1 MTSRTRTP
9 RLIVGAVL
17 GASTLALAGC
27 AGIVPMQPAV
37 DANNPACAPV
47 IVRLPESVADQ
58 KKRETNAQATG
69 AWGEPA
75 TILLHCGVDVPGPST
90 LPCVEVNGID
100 WIEDDSEKP
109 NYRYTTFGRT
119 PAVEVV
125 LDSEKVSGTT
135 TLVDLTG
142 AIEKIPATNKCTDLS
157 DVITN

>member
-1 MTSRTRTP
+1 MTSRNRATR
-9 RLIVGAVL
+9 LLLSAIL
-17 GASTLALAGC
+17 GVSTLALAGC

-75 TILLHCGVDVPGPST
+75 TILLHCGVEVPGPST

-100 WIEDDSEKP
+100 WIEDDSQKP
-109 NYRYTTFGRT
+109 TYRYTTFGRS

-135 TLVDLTG
+135 TLVDLAG
-142 AIEKIPATNKCTDLS
+142 AVEKIPATNKCSDLS